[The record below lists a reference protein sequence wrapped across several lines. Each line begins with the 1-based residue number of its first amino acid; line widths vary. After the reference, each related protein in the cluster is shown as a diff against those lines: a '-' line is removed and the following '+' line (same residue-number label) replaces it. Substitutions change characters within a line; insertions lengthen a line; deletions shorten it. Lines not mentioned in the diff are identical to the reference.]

1 MRVYDSTSMLNTLT
15 LSFLCLC
22 RRLHN
27 TIQELKGNIRVFAR
41 IRPALSSSS
50 SNSDAAVDATQ
61 YAATQGL
68 TVQLPDND
76 PEKRKLI
83 LFGPARETVSG
94 SKGEL
99 KSYDFQVCLVC
110 KHMCSIGSNLCNSVR
125 LFVSALGA

>member
-1 MRVYDSTSMLNTLT
+1 MMLNACIVMRV
-15 LSFLCLC
+15 CAC

-41 IRPALSSSS
+41 IRPALGNSNSS
-50 SNSDAAVDATQ
+50 SDAAVDVTQ

-99 KSYDFQVCLVC
+99 KCYDFQVCCLRL
-110 KHMCSIGSNLCNSVR
+110 IGSHVYIFYSINGVRSLHKFASVA
-125 LFVSALGA
+125 FAAVF